1 MVSDY
6 NSLKTDYLQQAAESQ
21 VAVLSQQ
28 CFVQSAHFV
37 ESQQHSV
44 AVSSQQAS
52 AFFELL
58 HEHATAAAIAATI
71 AIAINT
77 FFMITNNLIGL
88 IQYTFL
94 KTQKYNFPPCF
105 AKKSSVQLKDLH
117 V

>member
-1 MVSDY
+1 MTVPDY
-6 NSLKTDYLQQAAESQ
+6 SFSKSDYLQQAAVSQ

-28 CFVQSAHFV
+28 CFVHSAHFV
-37 ESQQHSV
+37 ESQHSV

-77 FFMITNNLIGL
+77 FFIITNNLIGL
-88 IQYTFL
+88 IQYTVY
-94 KTQKYNFPPCF
+94 KAQK
-105 AKKSSVQLKDLH
+105 
-117 V
+117 

>member
-1 MVSDY
+1 MTVSDF
-6 NSLKTDYLQQAAESQ
+6 NSLKTDYLQQTVESQ

-28 CFVQSAHFV
+28 CFVHSAHFV
-37 ESQQHSV
+37 ESQHSV

-77 FFMITNNLIGL
+77 FFIITE
-88 IQYTFL
+88 
-94 KTQKYNFPPCF
+94 
-105 AKKSSVQLKDLH
+105 
-117 V
+117 